1 MRKNETSMLYTR
13 NIRMYSNYSSYLDT
27 IDLSDI
33 RSSTFKYQ
41 PQYTGIL
48 EHVSE
53 SLGAEYLTLIET
65 EYSRISMDSVI
76 EYVEKNDRYGGP
88 RTYTY
93 CTRTGR
99 EFRCSPTSLRYV
111 YHALLILDHYAAK
124 QNQSKSIVEVGCG
137 YGGLCLA
144 IDHFAQVRGISI
156 PHYYLVDL
164 PEAARVIDKYL
175 SAHPVAIPW
184 STHLAYQY
192 GEDIAEHDLFFISNY
207 CLTEIDPEHHTAY
220 RDLLIKPKTKHGFIT
235 WQTGMGCP
243 ISRTLAMDKFVY
255 YAEERPQTAPAHISK
270 NYFVYF

>member
-1 MRKNETSMLYTR
+1 
-13 NIRMYSNYSSYLDT
+13 MYSNYSSYLDT

-33 RSSTFKYQ
+33 RTSTFKHQ

-53 SLGAEYLTLIET
+53 SLGQEYLTLIRA
-65 EYSRISMDSVI
+65 EYSRISADSI
-76 EYVEKNDRYGGP
+76 LEYVEKNDRYGGP
-88 RTYTY
+88 QKYTYTMPES
-93 CTRTGR
+93 GVHF
-99 EFRCSPTSLRYV
+99 ECSPTSLRYV

-144 IDHFAQVRGISI
+144 IDHFARVRGIAI
-156 PHYYLVDL
+156 DHYYLVDL
-164 PEAARVIDKYL
+164 PQAIRVIDKYL

-192 GEDIAEHDLFFISNY
+192 GEDIVEHDLFFISNY
-207 CLTEIDPEHHTAY
+207 CLTEIEPEHHAAY